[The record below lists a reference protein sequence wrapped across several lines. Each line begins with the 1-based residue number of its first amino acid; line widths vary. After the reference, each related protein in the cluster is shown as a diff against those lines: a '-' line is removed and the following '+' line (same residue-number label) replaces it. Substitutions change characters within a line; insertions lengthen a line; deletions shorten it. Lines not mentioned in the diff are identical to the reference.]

1 VKTAS
6 VTASLSRKAGGL
18 FEGVRRLHQ
27 CLAEIPGLEVS
38 VFGLSDEFTAADLDE
53 WSPVTMHPY
62 RVVGPRGFRYAP
74 GLGRKLLQMDYE
86 IIHTHGIW
94 QYPSVATLAWHKK
107 CAGPYLVSPHGML
120 DPWALQNSAW
130 KKRAARML
138 YEGSH
143 LRRAACLRALC
154 ESEARSIRAYGL
166 RNPICVIPNGIDLPR
181 VVEGSEL
188 RVESSALKRL
198 AAGRKIVLYLGR
210 IHPKKGL
217 VNLLKAWKQVSGRWS
232 VAGGQSSGWVL
243 AIAGWDEGGHEA
255 GLKRLATEL
264 GLAFADATEDKAES
278 RRQRTESRNPT
289 SDLCPPASVLFLG
302 PQFGDEKGA
311 CYRDCDAFILP
322 SFSEG
327 LPMVVLEAW
336 AYGKPVLMTPECNL
350 PEGFAAGAALHLGPS
365 AESIAQILEDLFRA
379 PPSALRSMGEKGREL
394 VRDRFAWPKV
404 AAEMKAVYDWVLGS
418 GSKPSCVFP

>member
-38 VFGLSDEFTAADLDE
+38 VFGLSDDFTAADLDE

-62 RVVGPRGFRYAP
+62 RVVGPREFRYAP

-107 CAGPYLVSPHGML
+107 CASPYLVSPHGML

-154 ESEARSIRAYGL
+154 ESEARSMRAYGL
-166 RNPICVIPNGIDLPR
+166 RNPICVIPNGIDLPG

-243 AIAGWDEGGHEA
+243 AIAGWDEGGHEDQ
-255 GLKRLATEL
+255 LKRLATEL
-264 GLAFADATEDKAES
+264 GTAWVDVREH
-278 RRQRTESRNPT
+278 RTSNIEHPT
-289 SDLCPPASVLFLG
+289 SNSCSLLFLG
-302 PQFGDEKGA
+302 PQFGEEKGA
-311 CYRDCDAFILP
+311 CYRGCEAFILP

-350 PEGFAAGAALHLGPS
+350 PEGFATGAALHIGPS
-365 AESIAQILEDLFRA
+365 AESIAQTLEDLFRA
-379 PPSALRSMGEKGREL
+379 PPAALRLMGEKGREL
-394 VRDRFAWPKV
+394 VRDRFTWPKV

-418 GSKPSCVFP
+418 GSKPSCVIP